1 MNAKILSWMLAGLLV
16 LTTGAEAETAK
27 GRIKYISNKANT
39 IQINVKGKE
48 PVVVRFADST
58 VFENVDG
65 ISGLGPPD
73 LIVAEFEPGAP
84 ASKIKKVVFGLPPG
98 VEIDLN
104 EVLAI
109 LQGQR
114 GEYLLGDARPAKRY
128 MESHVP
134 SAVSMPV
141 AKDTDAFMAKLPA
154 DKDMLLVFYCG
165 GPTCPFT
172 GKAVKLA
179 QEAGYTNVKG
189 FQAGIPGWK
198 KQKLPVHSNRTWLS
212 KNLDEHHVVIDV
224 RDPAMASGEHLPTAV
239 TMTAATLASMTEGF
253 IDRDEEAEMPGVSD
267 RRAPIVLYSN
277 TQSDRDVLLAFR
289 ELRNWGY
296 SNVSV
301 LEGGLDAWT
310 TDGLPVTTGQ
320 LATAISY
327 SKKLAPGAIAPQEFA
342 VLEESR
348 DNVVFVDVRSDAE
361 LEKKGQL
368 KDSVHIPLDALSDR
382 MGELSAD
389 KEMVIYCENG
399 IRAEMAYETLR
410 EKGYKVRFLNEVIEF
425 DADGN
430 YSL

>member
-1 MNAKILSWMLAGLLV
+1 MNAKTLSWMLAGLLV
-16 LTTGAEAETAK
+16 LATGAEAETVK

-39 IQINVKGKE
+39 IQVDVKDKA
-48 PVVVRFADST
+48 PVVVRFADTT
-58 VFENVDG
+58 VFEGVDG
-65 ISGLGPPD
+65 IDGLGPPD
-73 LIVAEFEPGAP
+73 LIVADFEPGAP
-84 ASKIKKVVFGLPPG
+84 ASKIKKVIFGLPPG
-98 VEIDLN
+98 VEIDIN

-128 MESHVP
+128 LESHVP
-134 SAVSMPV
+134 SAVSTPV
-141 AKDTDAFMAKLPA
+141 AKDTDAFMAKLPSN
-154 DKDMLLVFYCG
+154 KDMLLVFYCG

-172 GKAVKLA
+172 GTAVKLA
-179 QEAGYTNVKG
+179 QDAGYTNVKG

-198 KQKLPVHSNRTWLS
+198 KQKLPVHSNRNWLS
-212 KNLDEHHVVIDV
+212 ERLDGHHVVIDV
-224 RDPAMASGEHLPTAV
+224 RDPAVASQSHLSTAV
-239 TMTAATLASMTEGF
+239 TMPAATLSSMTEGF
-253 IDRDEEAEMPGVSD
+253 IDRDEEAQLPGVSD

-289 ELRNWGY
+289 ELRSWGY

-301 LEGGLDAWT
+301 LEGGLDAWKA
-310 TDGLPVTTGQ
+310 DGLPLESGQ
-320 LATAISY
+320 LATAITY

-342 VLEESR
+342 KLEASR

-361 LEKKGQL
+361 LAKKGQL
-368 KDSVHIPLDALSDR
+368 KDSVHIPLDALSGR
-382 MGELSAD
+382 MGELSPD
-389 KEMVIYCENG
+389 KEVVLYCENG